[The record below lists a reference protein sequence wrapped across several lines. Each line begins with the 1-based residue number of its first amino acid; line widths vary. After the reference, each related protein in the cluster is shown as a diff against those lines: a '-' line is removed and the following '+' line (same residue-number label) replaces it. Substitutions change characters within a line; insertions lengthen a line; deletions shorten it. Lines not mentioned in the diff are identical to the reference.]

1 MLSITKVNNSIKV
14 EGLDN
19 KQFPDNGTLMIPLN
33 SVILT
38 LDESNIAT
46 FRSAANNDVLF
57 SGVITDIQIS
67 GTPMTKQTITTAFT
81 NVANSSG
88 GGGGTVDAYTKAE
101 TDALLAT
108 KANESEL
115 SDYATVESLAT
126 VATSGSYDDLSNKP
140 TIPVVPT
147 DVSAFTNDAGYITQ
161 EEVIINEAFP
171 NGWHT
176 TGTMADLIAD
186 INADTDAV
194 AGKVYMDTV
203 SFSDLPANMQQAE
216 LKAEIIS
223 QSGNSKVIVFT
234 VTSSEVS
241 PYHWE
246 YTSAYG
252 QTNSWRE
259 WVTPAAMQS
268 ALSVKA
274 NSADLA
280 TVATTG
286 SYNDLA
292 NKPTIPAAQIQSDW
306 NQSDNS
312 AADYIKNKPVNV
324 SAFTNDAGYLT
335 QHQSLADYSTTQ
347 EMNTAIATATNDM
360 ATMTWVGEQGYLT
373 QHQDIS
379 GLATKSELAEVE
391 AEIPSLEGYAT
402 EQWVENQ
409 NYLTEHQSL
418 DNYYTKAQTD
428 TAISTATNDMAT
440 ETWVEQQGYL
450 TQHQDISGLAT
461 KTELSDHTGNTTIH
475 VTALDKT
482 NWNAKAELSDI
493 PDVTGYING
502 AVYDSQ
508 TKRINFKHGD
518 TVVAYIDATPFVVDG
533 MVDTVEIT
541 GGNLVITW
549 NTDAGKQSTSI
560 PLTDIFNPDNYYN
573 KTDTDTL
580 LAAKANSADLAAVAS
595 SGDYDD
601 LVNKP
606 TIPTVPTNVSAFT
619 NDAGYTTNEGTI
631 TGITMNG
638 VSKGTSGNVDLGTVI
653 TEHQSLAGY
662 VQDTDLAA
670 VAISGDYDD
679 LSNKPSI
686 PTVPTNVSAFTNDA
700 GYVQSTDLATVATS
714 GDYDDLTNKP
724 AIPTVPTNVSAFTND
739 AGYTTNTGT
748 ITGITMNGTSKGTS
762 GVVDLGTVVTDIS
775 GKQDVI
781 DASHKLDADLV
792 DDTTSTNKFVTASDK
807 STWNSKQDEL
817 VSGTNIKTINNESI
831 LGSGNIDIQGGSDIN
846 VVQTTGTSTTDVMS
860 QNAVTNAFNGTTYG
874 SPSTLNNSFVADRTA
889 YAIIYDVS
897 STHTSLIWYLRCK
910 PSPTSSFT
918 TIGIAGDDNFYDNN
932 HQIMTDIPDWIDQE
946 LSYYDSTTRKRYV
959 FLKNGAYADYFSNV
973 NGDTFTIF
981 ETYNTGLIGQLLS
994 KHSIDTDAHT
1004 TSAEKTIW
1012 NAKLDSSVIT
1022 TSITSSSTDSQIPS
1036 AKAVYDAL
1044 QEGGGSSYTA
1054 GDGIDITNDVISV
1067 DIDDEKKVIAS
1078 ALTELHNDKVDKN
1091 QLNNYQLKGDYQ
1103 TGAQVDTK
1111 IATATSTLRT
1121 EAEAINVEK
1130 VDAAA
1135 LTDLNARVSTLE
1147 QGGGGS
1153 GITGITMNG
1162 SAVTVTSGVADLGT
1176 VVTDKSDKQDV
1187 IDSSHKLSADLVDD
1201 TNTTNKFVTASDKT
1215 TWGAKQDALVSGTNI
1230 KTINNESI
1238 LGSGNIT
1245 IQGGGGTTYTAGDG
1259 IDITN
1264 DVISNTRE
1272 QRVLRYDDT
1281 ITGVKAA
1288 LQVVSPHWDYSN
1300 ETVSDP
1306 ANNLTFVNN
1315 VPAANADP
1323 YVQANYLDGTL
1334 MEFEVTDYSE
1344 DSSSDFSFDLSE
1356 VSGGVMFVYNESDDE
1371 WEDEVAH
1378 GVIYTKDS
1386 FDVGMKIRMNNT
1398 MFSALMSAMQA
1409 DCPYET
1415 MEVQY
1420 NTYAWNT
1427 NKSVNAIHSG
1437 TSYPLAY
1444 NSDLTALAARVT
1456 ALETALGNIS
1466 SSLDTINGE
1475 VI

>member
-38 LDESNIAT
+38 LDDSNIAT

-126 VATSGSYDDLSNKP
+126 VATSGDYDDLSNKP

-147 DVSAFTNDAGYITQ
+147 
-161 EEVIINEAFP
+161 
-171 NGWHT
+171 
-176 TGTMADLIAD
+176 
-186 INADTDAV
+186 
-194 AGKVYMDTV
+194 
-203 SFSDLPANMQQAE
+203 
-216 LKAEIIS
+216 
-223 QSGNSKVIVFT
+223 
-234 VTSSEVS
+234 
-241 PYHWE
+241 
-246 YTSAYG
+246 
-252 QTNSWRE
+252 
-259 WVTPAAMQS
+259 
-268 ALSVKA
+268 
-274 NSADLA
+274 
-280 TVATTG
+280 
-286 SYNDLA
+286 
-292 NKPTIPAAQIQSDW
+292 
-306 NQSDNS
+306 
-312 AADYIKNKPVNV
+312 NV
-324 SAFTNDAGYLT
+324 SAFNNDA
-335 QHQSLADYSTTQ
+335 
-347 EMNTAIATATNDM
+347 
-360 ATMTWVGEQGYLT
+360 GYLT

-391 AEIPSLEGYAT
+391 AEIPSLDGYAT

-560 PLTDIFNPDNYYN
+560 PLTDIFNPDNYYD

-580 LAAKANSADLAAVAS
+580 LAAKANSADLAAVAT

-662 VQDTDLAA
+662 AQTADLAAVATSGSYTDLTDKPNLFSGDYNDLTNKPTIPTVPTNVSAFTNDAGYTTNTGTITGITMNGTSKGTSGVVDLGTVITEHQSLEGYVQDTDLAA
-670 VAISGDYDD
+670 VATSGDYDD

-781 DASHKLDADLV
+781 DSSNKLDADLV

-807 STWNSKQDEL
+807 STWSGKQDEL

-831 LGSGNIDIQGGSDIN
+831 LGSGNITIQ
-846 VVQTTGTSTTDVMS
+846 
-860 QNAVTNAFNGTTYG
+860 
-874 SPSTLNNSFVADRTA
+874 
-889 YAIIYDVS
+889 
-897 STHTSLIWYLRCK
+897 
-910 PSPTSSFT
+910 
-918 TIGIAGDDNFYDNN
+918 
-932 HQIMTDIPDWIDQE
+932 
-946 LSYYDSTTRKRYV
+946 
-959 FLKNGAYADYFSNV
+959 
-973 NGDTFTIF
+973 
-981 ETYNTGLIGQLLS
+981 
-994 KHSIDTDAHT
+994 
-1004 TSAEKTIW
+1004 
-1012 NAKLDSSVIT
+1012 
-1022 TSITSSSTDSQIPS
+1022 
-1036 AKAVYDAL
+1036 
-1044 QEGGGSSYTA
+1044 GGGSSYTA
-1054 GDGIDITNDVISV
+1054 GEGIDITNDVISA
-1067 DIDDEKKVIAS
+1067 DTDEQNKVLAS
-1078 ALTELHNDKVDKN
+1078 ALVELHNDKADKN

-1103 TGAQVDTK
+1103 TGEQVDAK
-1111 IATATSTLRT
+1111 ITTATSTLRT

-1135 LTDLNARVSTLE
+1135 LNDLDARVSTLE

-1162 SAVTVTSGVADLGT
+1162 SAVTVTSGVANLGT
-1176 VVTDKSDKQDV
+1176 VVTDKSDKQD
-1187 IDSSHKLSADLVDD
+1187 
-1201 TNTTNKFVTASDKT
+1201 T
-1215 TWGAKQDALVSGTNI
+1215 LVSGTNI

-1245 IQGGGGTTYTAGDG
+1245 IQGGGTQQQVDWNQSDSAAVDYIKNKPTIPTVPTTVSSF
-1259 IDITN
+1259 TN
-1264 DVISNTRE
+1264 DAG
-1272 QRVLRYDDT
+1272 Y
-1281 ITGVKAA
+1281 ITSAA
-1288 LQVVSPHWDYSN
+1288 L
-1300 ETVSDP
+1300 
-1306 ANNLTFVNN
+1306 
-1315 VPAANADP
+1315 
-1323 YVQANYLDGTL
+1323 
-1334 MEFEVTDYSE
+1334 
-1344 DSSSDFSFDLSE
+1344 SS
-1356 VSGGVMFVYNESDDE
+1356 Y
-1371 WEDEVAH
+1371 
-1378 GVIYTKDS
+1378 YTKTEIDAMI
-1386 FDVGMKIRMNNT
+1386 GNINT
-1398 MFSALMSAMQA
+1398 L
-1409 DCPYET
+1409 
-1415 MEVQY
+1415 
-1420 NTYAWNT
+1420 
-1427 NKSVNAIHSG
+1427 
-1437 TSYPLAY
+1437 
-1444 NSDLTALAARVT
+1444 LAA
-1456 ALETALGNIS
+1456 I
-1466 SSLDTINGE
+1466 
-1475 VI
+1475 

>member
-1 MLSITKVNNSIKV
+1 MLNITKVNNSIKV

-81 NVANSSG
+81 TVANAASG

-126 VATSGSYDDLSNKP
+126 VATSGSYTDLTDKP

-147 DVSAFTNDAGYITQ
+147 DVSAFNNDAGYITQ

-171 NGWHT
+171 NSWHK

-203 SFSDLPANMQQAE
+203 LFSDLPGEMQQTE

-259 WVTPAAMQS
+259 WVTPVAMQS

-280 TVATTG
+280 TVATSG
-286 SYNDLA
+286 DYADLT
-292 NKPTIPAAQIQSDW
+292 NKPVIPAAQIQSDW

-312 AADYIKNKPVNV
+312 AADYIKNKPTNV

-335 QHQSLADYSTTQ
+335 
-347 EMNTAIATATNDM
+347 E
-360 ATMTWVGEQGYLT
+360 
-373 QHQDIS
+373 HQDIS

-402 EQWVENQ
+402 EQWVKNQ

-440 ETWVEQQGYL
+440 ETWVGQQGYL

-560 PLTDIFNPDNYYN
+560 PLTDIFNPDNYYS
-573 KTDTDTL
+573 KTETDTL
-580 LAAKANSADLAAVAS
+580 LTAKANSADLATVAT

-601 LVNKP
+601 LTNKP

-638 VSKGTSGNVDLGTVI
+638 VSKGTSGVVDLGTVI
-653 TEHQSLAGY
+653 
-662 VQDTDLAA
+662 
-670 VAISGDYDD
+670 
-679 LSNKPSI
+679 
-686 PTVPTNVSAFTNDA
+686 
-700 GYVQSTDLATVATS
+700 
-714 GDYDDLTNKP
+714 
-724 AIPTVPTNVSAFTND
+724 
-739 AGYTTNTGT
+739 
-748 ITGITMNGTSKGTS
+748 
-762 GVVDLGTVVTDIS
+762 TDIS

-781 DASHKLDADLV
+781 DSSHKLDADLV

-807 STWNSKQDEL
+807 STW
-817 VSGTNIKTINNESI
+817 SG
-831 LGSGNIDIQGGSDIN
+831 
-846 VVQTTGTSTTDVMS
+846 
-860 QNAVTNAFNGTTYG
+860 
-874 SPSTLNNSFVADRTA
+874 
-889 YAIIYDVS
+889 
-897 STHTSLIWYLRCK
+897 
-910 PSPTSSFT
+910 
-918 TIGIAGDDNFYDNN
+918 
-932 HQIMTDIPDWIDQE
+932 
-946 LSYYDSTTRKRYV
+946 
-959 FLKNGAYADYFSNV
+959 
-973 NGDTFTIF
+973 
-981 ETYNTGLIGQLLS
+981 
-994 KHSIDTDAHT
+994 
-1004 TSAEKTIW
+1004 
-1012 NAKLDSSVIT
+1012 
-1022 TSITSSSTDSQIPS
+1022 
-1036 AKAVYDAL
+1036 
-1044 QEGGGSSYTA
+1044 
-1054 GDGIDITNDVISV
+1054 
-1067 DIDDEKKVIAS
+1067 
-1078 ALTELHNDKVDKN
+1078 
-1091 QLNNYQLKGDYQ
+1091 
-1103 TGAQVDTK
+1103 
-1111 IATATSTLRT
+1111 
-1121 EAEAINVEK
+1121 
-1130 VDAAA
+1130 
-1135 LTDLNARVSTLE
+1135 
-1147 QGGGGS
+1147 
-1153 GITGITMNG
+1153 
-1162 SAVTVTSGVADLGT
+1162 
-1176 VVTDKSDKQDV
+1176 
-1187 IDSSHKLSADLVDD
+1187 
-1201 TNTTNKFVTASDKT
+1201 
-1215 TWGAKQDALVSGTNI
+1215 KQDALVSGTNI

-1245 IQGGGGTTYTAGDG
+1245 IQGGGSSYTAGDN
-1259 IDITN
+1259 INITN
-1264 DVISNTRE
+1264 DVIS
-1272 QRVLRYDDT
+1272 VD
-1281 ITGVKAA
+1281 I
-1288 LQVVSPHWDYSN
+1288 
-1300 ETVSDP
+1300 
-1306 ANNLTFVNN
+1306 
-1315 VPAANADP
+1315 
-1323 YVQANYLDGTL
+1323 
-1334 MEFEVTDYSE
+1334 
-1344 DSSSDFSFDLSE
+1344 
-1356 VSGGVMFVYNESDDE
+1356 DDE
-1371 WEDEVAH
+1371 KK
-1378 GVIYTKDS
+1378 VIA
-1386 FDVGMKIRMNNT
+1386 
-1398 MFSALMSAMQA
+1398 SALVELHNDKA
-1409 DCPYET
+1409 DKNQLNNYQLKGDYP
-1415 MEVQY
+1415 
-1420 NTYAWNT
+1420 T
-1427 NKSVNAIHSG
+1427 NAQVDTKIATATSTLRTEAEAINVEKVD
-1437 TSYPLAY
+1437 AAAF
-1444 NSDLTALAARVT
+1444 NDLDKRVT
-1456 ALETALGNIS
+1456 ALETAVGNIS
-1466 SSLDTINGE
+1466 STLDTINGE

>member
-1 MLSITKVNNSIKV
+1 MLNITKVNNSIKV

-33 SVILT
+33 SIILT

-81 NVANSSG
+81 AIANSSV

-126 VATSGSYDDLSNKP
+126 VATSGSYTDLTDKP

-147 DVSAFTNDAGYITQ
+147 DVSAFNNDAGYITQ

-171 NGWHT
+171 NSWHK

-203 SFSDLPANMQQAE
+203 SFSDLPGEMQQAE

-223 QSGNSKVIVFT
+223 QLDNSKVIVFT

-292 NKPTIPAAQIQSDW
+292 NKPVIPAAQIQSDW

-312 AADYIKNKPVNV
+312 AVDYIKNKPVNV

-335 QHQSLADYSTTQ
+335 EHQSLADYSTTQ

-360 ATMTWVGEQGYLT
+360 ATMTWVGE
-373 QHQDIS
+373 
-379 GLATKSELAEVE
+379 
-391 AEIPSLEGYAT
+391 
-402 EQWVENQ
+402 
-409 NYLTEHQSL
+409 
-418 DNYYTKAQTD
+418 
-428 TAISTATNDMAT
+428 
-440 ETWVEQQGYL
+440 QGYL

-560 PLTDIFNPDNYYN
+560 PLTDIFNPDNYYS
-573 KTDTDTL
+573 KTETDTL
-580 LAAKANSADLAAVAS
+580 LTAKANSADLATVAT

-601 LVNKP
+601 LTNKP

-638 VSKGTSGNVDLGTVI
+638 VSKGTSGVVDLGTVI
-653 TEHQSLAGY
+653 
-662 VQDTDLAA
+662 
-670 VAISGDYDD
+670 
-679 LSNKPSI
+679 
-686 PTVPTNVSAFTNDA
+686 
-700 GYVQSTDLATVATS
+700 
-714 GDYDDLTNKP
+714 
-724 AIPTVPTNVSAFTND
+724 
-739 AGYTTNTGT
+739 
-748 ITGITMNGTSKGTS
+748 
-762 GVVDLGTVVTDIS
+762 TDIS

-781 DASHKLDADLV
+781 DSSHKLNADLV

-807 STWNSKQDEL
+807 STW
-817 VSGTNIKTINNESI
+817 SG
-831 LGSGNIDIQGGSDIN
+831 
-846 VVQTTGTSTTDVMS
+846 
-860 QNAVTNAFNGTTYG
+860 
-874 SPSTLNNSFVADRTA
+874 
-889 YAIIYDVS
+889 
-897 STHTSLIWYLRCK
+897 
-910 PSPTSSFT
+910 
-918 TIGIAGDDNFYDNN
+918 
-932 HQIMTDIPDWIDQE
+932 
-946 LSYYDSTTRKRYV
+946 
-959 FLKNGAYADYFSNV
+959 
-973 NGDTFTIF
+973 
-981 ETYNTGLIGQLLS
+981 
-994 KHSIDTDAHT
+994 
-1004 TSAEKTIW
+1004 
-1012 NAKLDSSVIT
+1012 
-1022 TSITSSSTDSQIPS
+1022 
-1036 AKAVYDAL
+1036 
-1044 QEGGGSSYTA
+1044 
-1054 GDGIDITNDVISV
+1054 
-1067 DIDDEKKVIAS
+1067 
-1078 ALTELHNDKVDKN
+1078 
-1091 QLNNYQLKGDYQ
+1091 
-1103 TGAQVDTK
+1103 
-1111 IATATSTLRT
+1111 
-1121 EAEAINVEK
+1121 
-1130 VDAAA
+1130 
-1135 LTDLNARVSTLE
+1135 
-1147 QGGGGS
+1147 
-1153 GITGITMNG
+1153 
-1162 SAVTVTSGVADLGT
+1162 
-1176 VVTDKSDKQDV
+1176 
-1187 IDSSHKLSADLVDD
+1187 
-1201 TNTTNKFVTASDKT
+1201 
-1215 TWGAKQDALVSGTNI
+1215 KQDALVSGTNI

-1245 IQGGGGTTYTAGDG
+1245 IQGGGSSYTAGDN
-1259 IDITN
+1259 INITN
-1264 DVISNTRE
+1264 DVISVDIDDEKKVIASALVELHNDKADKNQLNNYQLKGNYVE
-1272 QRVLRYDDT
+1272 QSAVDAS
-1281 ITGVKAA
+1281 IAA
-1288 LQVVSPHWDYSN
+1288 AV
-1300 ETVSDP
+1300 
-1306 ANNLTFVNN
+1306 
-1315 VPAANADP
+1315 
-1323 YVQANYLDGTL
+1323 ANYRTEAEAINVEKVDAAAFNDLD
-1334 MEFEVTDYSE
+1334 
-1344 DSSSDFSFDLSE
+1344 
-1356 VSGGVMFVYNESDDE
+1356 
-1371 WEDEVAH
+1371 
-1378 GVIYTKDS
+1378 K
-1386 FDVGMKIRMNNT
+1386 
-1398 MFSALMSAMQA
+1398 
-1409 DCPYET
+1409 
-1415 MEVQY
+1415 
-1420 NTYAWNT
+1420 
-1427 NKSVNAIHSG
+1427 
-1437 TSYPLAY
+1437 
-1444 NSDLTALAARVT
+1444 RVT
-1456 ALETALGNIS
+1456 ALETAVGNIS